1 MENEA
6 PTQLAEEGKRAYE
19 RRQYD
24 QAADLFRR
32 ASQGFILGHDGLM
45 AAEMDNN
52 LSVTLLQAGK
62 SQEALEAALGTD
74 QVFAGAGDLKRQGM
88 AFGNQAAALEALR
101 RTDEAL
107 AAYDRSAQLFSQA
120 GEGDLLAMVKK
131 SAAAIR
137 LKRGDVLQSAL
148 NMVGSV
154 EAKTK
159 PSFFERIFKFFIR
172 IKPW

>member
-6 PTQLAEEGKRAYE
+6 PTQLAEEGKRAFE
-19 RRQYD
+19 HGQYD

-32 ASQGFILGHDGLM
+32 ASQGFSLGHDGLM

-62 SQEALEAALGTD
+62 SQEALDAALGTD
-74 QVFAGAGDLKRQGM
+74 QIFAGDLKRQGM
-88 AFGNQAAALEALR
+88 AFGNQAAALEALH